1 MSIEGRNMWD
11 KLKRTLFYATFQKE
25 DLDSIKDDIAKA
37 NRRNTQVLSTI
48 LILFMAAM
56 MIVASF
62 NPIAKAN
69 FFYYMGEMLVSVAA
83 LLLSLFVFKRNYIGI
98 NILSY
103 VFMFSLLAFSALIG
117 TITSESQRA
126 TIYPVML
133 VLIPTLFM
141 ERPIVSNLISL
152 MSVGLF
158 VGLGISFK
166 EETILN
172 ADLLNVITLYCLS
185 IILTIYVTRY
195 ELKSILY
202 EKRLAYSSDMD
213 ILTGLKNR
221 NCYERDIQVFG
232 QKRHENCQIL
242 FFDVNGLHEM
252 NNTHGHDKGDS
263 MLKYVALT
271 IKEIFP
277 GEIYRIGGD
286 EFVVI
291 NLDNFDININQKMQ
305 KFKDRLLEKGYYVSV
320 GYEYASTSEFDIPLL
335 RKKAETLMYED
346 KKEFYKESRNVR

>member
-1 MSIEGRNMWD
+1 MWD
-11 KLKRTLFYATFQKE
+11 KLKRTLFYATFKKE
-25 DLDSIKDDIAKA
+25 DLDSIRDDIAKA

-48 LILFMAAM
+48 LIVFMAAM

-62 NPIAKAN
+62 NPTAKAN
-69 FFYYMGEMLVSVAA
+69 FFYYMGEMLVSVVV
-83 LLLSLFVFKRNYIGI
+83 LLLSLFVFKKNYIGI

-103 VFMFSLLAFSALIG
+103 IFMFSLLVFSALIG
-117 TITSESQRA
+117 TITSAEQRA

-141 ERPIVSNLISL
+141 ERPIVSNLIGL

-158 VGLGISFK
+158 IGLGIPFK
-166 EETILN
+166 EEMAFN

-185 IILTIYVTRY
+185 IVLTIYVTRY
-195 ELKSILY
+195 RLKSILY

-221 NCYERDIQVFG
+221 NCYERDIQRFG
-232 QKRHENCQIL
+232 QVRHENCQIL

-252 NNTHGHDKGDS
+252 NNAHGHDTGDK
-263 MLKYVALT
+263 MLKYVAITL
-271 IKEIFP
+271 KDIFP

-286 EFVVI
+286 EFVII
-291 NLDNFDININQKMQ
+291 NLDNFDININQKIT
-305 KFKDRLLEKGYYVSV
+305 KFKDKLLEKNYFVSL
-320 GYEYASTSEFDIPLL
+320 GYEYALTSEFDIPLL
-335 RKKAETLMYED
+335 RKKAEILMYED
-346 KKEFYKESRNVR
+346 KKEFYKDDRNAR